1 MTNLFAVEEGRDWR
15 VQIVWPNGSVH
26 YFGRFTSK
34 KDALN
39 WVAAHQWLTLPVAEK
54 TASPEN
60 YAAVEALYSGR
71 IRIFDPDPMR

>member
-1 MTNLFAVEEGRDWR
+1 LGGGKPDVTSLFAIEEGRDWR

-34 KDALN
+34 KDTLN

-60 YAAVEALYSGR
+60 YPVVVGGE
-71 IRIFDPDPMR
+71 

>member
-1 MTNLFAVEEGRDWR
+1 LFAVQEGKHWR

-34 KDALN
+34 QNALAWIDAH
-39 WVAAHQWLTLPVAEK
+39 VWLTLPIAEK

-60 YAAVEALYSGR
+60 YPIAEG
-71 IRIFDPDPMR
+71 DG

>member
-1 MTNLFAVEEGRDWR
+1 
-15 VQIVWPNGSVH
+15 VH

>member
-1 MTNLFAVEEGRDWR
+1 VTILLAVQEGEHWR
-15 VQIVWPNGSVH
+15 AQIVWPNGHVR

-60 YAAVEALYSGR
+60 HPVVEGSE
-71 IRIFDPDPMR
+71 